1 MKEKF
6 SSLFNLIKNNKT
18 TRYLVVLSVLV
29 LFVLALNTTYSAFTS
44 NNTNNLANVKVADL
58 SFNIAI
64 NGTVRDI
71 ITAPAN
77 SDATQ
82 NIKLTSLNN
91 FGVKYEITYK
101 VCETSACT
109 SFIPLPSGLKVKY
122 SDTTA
127 APVNGI
133 LKANASKTITLVTE
147 NSLSTTYY
155 IKIFI
160 NAGYENNTLA
170 LTNQINESTN
180 DEDIKI
186 VTTVDGTTTNTPPT
200 NENYTVTT
208 SCNDTGTTLT
218 FTWNGSKWVGTVSGL
233 NKSGVI
239 CTAAFVFDDA
249 SFPKYTYNGSL
260 HYTDEGSGN
269 WHVKFT
275 TGGTLTIE
283 KAMTIDVFLVG
294 GGYGGDAGTGG
305 YRCYGGNGGRGG
317 NIYTV
322 YNRKI
327 PAGTYAIEIGSG
339 GSSGSAGSATNAF
352 SLSSSSGTAGAA
364 GGIGASIAGTDSGA
378 ITYSTAGSNGV
389 YAFGTSAIDGV
400 MYAAGGGGAAC
411 VNTKFVWTKN
421 FGGES
426 KPGGTTGGGHGA
438 DAQADGSAATN
449 NTGSGGGGGG
459 ADASGNG
466 GGGAH
471 SYSGGYGGSGVIII
485 RNAR

>member
-186 VTTVDGTTTNTPPT
+186 ITTVDGTTTNTPPT

-208 SCNDTGTTLT
+208 SCNDTETTLT

-421 FGGES
+421 FGGVS
-426 KPGGTTGGGHGA
+426 QPGGTTGGGHGA

>member
-44 NNTNNLANVKVADL
+44 NNTNNFANVKIADL
-58 SFNIAI
+58 SFNIKI
-64 NGTVRDI
+64 NGTAGQILTATANNDKEHV
-71 ITAPAN
+71 IT
-77 SDATQ
+77 
-82 NIKLTSLNN
+82 LTNLNN
-91 FGVKYEITYK
+91 FGVRYEITYK
-101 VCETSACT
+101 VCSTSDCS
-109 SFIPLPSGLKVKY
+109 SFISLPKGLKVKY

-147 NSLSTTYY
+147 NSTSTTYY
-155 IKIFI
+155 IKIFV
-160 NAGYENNTLA
+160 NAGYENNSLA

-186 VTTVDGTTTNTPPT
+186 VTTIDGTTTNTPPT

-294 GGYGGDAGTGG
+294 GGYGGNAGTGG

-317 NIYTV
+317 NVYTV

>member
-44 NNTNNLANVKVADL
+44 NNTNNFANVKIADL
-58 SFNIAI
+58 SFNIKV
-64 NGTVRDI
+64 NGTAGQILTATANNDKEHV
-71 ITAPAN
+71 IT
-77 SDATQ
+77 
-82 NIKLTSLNN
+82 LTNLNN
-91 FGVKYEITYK
+91 FGVRYEITYK
-101 VCETSACT
+101 VCSTSDCS
-109 SFIPLPSGLKVKY
+109 SFISLPKGLKVKY

-147 NSLSTTYY
+147 NSTSTTYY
-155 IKIFI
+155 IKIFV
-160 NAGYENNTLA
+160 NAGYENNSLA

-186 VTTVDGTTTNTPPT
+186 VTTIDGTTTNTPPT

-233 NKSGVI
+233 NKSGVT

-269 WHVKFT
+269 WHVKIT

-317 NIYTV
+317 NVYTV

>member
-18 TRYLVVLSVLV
+18 TKYIVALSVLV
-29 LFVLALNTTYSAFTS
+29 LFALALNTTYSAFTS
-44 NNTNNLANVKVADL
+44 NNTNNFANVKIADL
-58 SFNIAI
+58 SFNIKV
-64 NGTVRDI
+64 NGTAGQILTATANNDKEHA
-71 ITAPAN
+71 IT
-77 SDATQ
+77 
-82 NIKLTSLNN
+82 LTNLNN
-91 FGVKYEITYK
+91 FGVRYEITYK
-101 VCETSACT
+101 VCSTSDCS
-109 SFIPLPSGLKVKY
+109 SFISLPKGLKVKY
-122 SDTTA
+122 SDTTS
-127 APVNGI
+127 APVNGTMH
-133 LKANASKTITLVTE
+133 ANASKTITLVTE
-147 NSLSTTYY
+147 NSTSTTYY
-155 IKIFI
+155 IKIFV
-160 NAGYENNTLA
+160 NAGYENNSLA

-180 DEDIKI
+180 DQDVKI
-186 VTTVDGTTTNTPPT
+186 ITNVDGISSSTLPT

-208 SCNDTGTTLT
+208 SCDASGTNLT
-218 FTWNGSKWVGTVSGL
+218 FTWKDSKWVGNVSGL
-233 NKSGVI
+233 NKKGVT
-239 CTAAFVFDDA
+239 CTAYFTFDDA
-249 SFPKYTYNGSL
+249 SFPRYTYNGSL
-260 HYTDEGSGN
+260 QYTDEGSGN
-269 WHVKFT
+269 WHVKIT

-283 KAMTIDVFLVG
+283 KAMTIDIFLVG

-327 PAGTYAIEIGSG
+327 PAGTYTIEIGSG
-339 GSSGSAGSATNAF
+339 GSSGSAGGHTNAF

-421 FGGES
+421 FGGVS
-426 KPGGTTGGGHGA
+426 QPGGTTGGGHGA
-438 DAQADGSAATN
+438 DAQAYGGNATN

-459 ADASGNG
+459 ADASANG
-466 GGGAH
+466 GGGAY

>member
-58 SFNIAI
+58 SFNITV
-64 NGTVRDI
+64 NGTAGDI
-71 ITAPAN
+71 LTASAN
-77 SDATQ
+77 NDATQ
-82 NIKLTSLNN
+82 TLKINSLNN
-91 FGVKYEITYK
+91 FGVKYEVTYK
-101 VCETSACT
+101 VCATSACT
-109 SFIPLPSGLKVKY
+109 SFISLPSGLKVKY
-122 SDTTA
+122 YDNTA
-127 APVNGI
+127 DPVNGTI
-133 LKANASKTITLVTE
+133 SANASKTITLVTE
-147 NSLSTTYY
+147 NSSSTTYY

-180 DEDIKI
+180 DQDVKI
-186 VTTVDGTTTNTPPT
+186 VTKVDGTTTNTLPT

-208 SCNDTGTTLT
+208 SCNAPGTTLT
-218 FTWNGSKWVGTVSGL
+218 FTWSGSKWVGNVSGL
-233 NKSGVI
+233 NKKGVT
-239 CTAAFVFDDA
+239 CTAYFTFDDA

-260 HYTDEGSGN
+260 QYTDEGSGN

-294 GGYGGDAGTGG
+294 GGYGGDAGIGG
-305 YRCYGGNGGRGG
+305 NTCYGGNGGRGG
-317 NIYTV
+317 NVYTV
-322 YNRKI
+322 YKHKVT
-327 PAGTYAIEIGSG
+327 AGTYTITIGSG
-339 GSSGSAGSATNAF
+339 GSSGSAGSATSAF
-352 SLSSSSGTAGAA
+352 SLSSASGTAGAE
-364 GGIGASIAGTDSGA
+364 GGIGASVAGLDSGA
-378 ITYSTAGSNGV
+378 ARHSTAGSDGV
-389 YAFGTSAIDGV
+389 YAFGTSDIDGV

-411 VNTKFVWTKN
+411 VNTQFVWTKN
-421 FGGES
+421 FGGAE
-426 KPGGTTGGGHGA
+426 KPGGATGGGHGA
-438 DAQADGSAATN
+438 HAQAVGSAATN

-459 ADASGNG
+459 ADAKANG
-466 GGGAH
+466 GGYPY
-471 SYSGGYGGSGVIII
+471 SYSGGNGGSGVIII

>member
-58 SFNIAI
+58 SFNI
-64 NGTVRDI
+64 TVNDTAGDI
-71 ITAPAN
+71 LTASAN
-77 SDATQ
+77 NDATQ
-82 NIKLTSLNN
+82 TLKINSLNN
-91 FGVKYEITYK
+91 FGVKYEVTYK
-101 VCETSACT
+101 VCATSACT
-109 SFIPLPSGLKVKY
+109 SFISLPSSLKVKY

-127 APVNGI
+127 APVNGTI
-133 LKANASKTITLVTE
+133 SANASKTITLVTE
-147 NSLSTTYY
+147 NSSSTTYY

-180 DEDIKI
+180 DQDVKI
-186 VTTVDGTTTNTPPT
+186 VTTVDGRTTNTLPT
-200 NENYTVTT
+200 NENYTVAT
-208 SCNDTGTTLT
+208 SCNAPGTTLT
-218 FTWNGSKWVGTVSGL
+218 FTWSGSKWVGNVSGL
-233 NKSGVI
+233 NKKGVT
-239 CTAAFVFDDA
+239 CTAAFTFDDA

-260 HYTDEGSGN
+260 QYTDEGSGN

-294 GGYGGDAGTGG
+294 GGYGGEAGTGG
-305 YRCYGGNGGRGG
+305 YRCYGGDGGQGG
-317 NIYTV
+317 NVHTV
-322 YNRKI
+322 YKHKVT
-327 PAGTYAIEIGSG
+327 AGTYTITIGSG
-339 GSSGSAGSATNAF
+339 GSSGSSGSATSAF
-352 SLSSSSGTAGAA
+352 SLSSASGTAGAA
-364 GGIGASIAGTDSGA
+364 GGIGASIAGENPAS
-378 ITYSTAGSNGV
+378 IILSTAGSNGV
-389 YAFGTSAIDGV
+389 YAFGTSDIDGV

-411 VNTKFVWTKN
+411 VNTTFTWSRN
-421 FGGES
+421 FGGVAQ
-426 KPGGTTGGGHGA
+426 PGGTTGGGYGA
-438 DAQADGSAATN
+438 DTQAVGGNATN

-459 ADASGNG
+459 ADASANG
-466 GGGAH
+466 GGGAFGFL
-471 SYSGGYGGSGVIII
+471 GGNGGSGVIII

>member
-44 NNTNNLANVKVADL
+44 NNTNNFANVKIADL
-58 SFNIAI
+58 SFNIKV
-64 NGTVRDI
+64 NGTAGQILTATANNDKEHV
-71 ITAPAN
+71 IT
-77 SDATQ
+77 
-82 NIKLTSLNN
+82 LTNLNN
-91 FGVKYEITYK
+91 FGVRYEITYK
-101 VCETSACT
+101 VCSTSDCS
-109 SFIPLPSGLKVKY
+109 SFISLPKGLKVKY

-147 NSLSTTYY
+147 NSTSTTYY
-155 IKIFI
+155 IKIFV
-160 NAGYENNTLA
+160 NAGYENNSLA

-186 VTTVDGTTTNTPPT
+186 VTTIDGTTTNTPPT

-294 GGYGGDAGTGG
+294 GGYGGNAGTGG

-317 NIYTV
+317 NVYTV

>member
-101 VCETSACT
+101 VCKTSACT

-133 LKANASKTITLVTE
+133 LRANASKTITLVTE

-283 KAMTIDVFLVG
+283 KAMTIDIFLVG
-294 GGYGGDAGTGG
+294 GGYGGNAGTGG

-317 NIYTV
+317 NVYTV

>member
-6 SSLFNLIKNNKT
+6 STLFNLIKNNKT

-133 LKANASKTITLVTE
+133 LRANASKTITLVTE

-389 YAFGTSAIDGV
+389 YAFDTSAIDGV

-411 VNTKFVWTKN
+411 VNTKFVWTKD
-421 FGGES
+421 FGGVS
-426 KPGGTTGGGHGA
+426 QPGGTTGGGYGA
-438 DAQADGSAATN
+438 EAQADGSAATN